1 MCLVRSSGKAK
12 NIHFCNSQLSS
23 NTSSSSSFDE
33 EAAEAEGVVVLV
45 LVLVLVLAHSKYL
58 NNEVMYV
65 LIEGGSILK
74 LLFLLLS

>member
-45 LVLVLVLAHSKYL
+45 LVLLHSKYL